1 MLLKEEV
8 IREIEEKIGYHFELE
23 SLLEQAFI
31 RRSYINELSYNE
43 RYTVEDNEVLEF
55 IGDKVLDYIVV
66 KTMAKMKG
74 AVDLAY
80 HNYTLFKGFNSGMY
94 SSSLSEGKLTDVKT
108 SMVEKKAL
116 AKAMSLL
123 GLQKYL
129 IMGQGDINNNIN
141 ETDSVKEDLFEAI
154 LGAVAI
160 DCQWNMEVLEKVLF
174 SMYDIKDAIKNA
186 YVNPKVDAQWDEVF
200 PKAEYN
206 IHYYI
211 FGDRDWVFSCEERN
225 IIEWHDL
232 PYKAQITICDKSD
245 KILGCYYGVAEE
257 RDAAITKAKT
267 FAINDYKEGKKE
279 NQGNPILALLEG
291 LTLENSTNVMNELCQ
306 KGLIE
311 KEEKNAISGKD
322 EQGNPL
328 WSGEIE
334 ILGYGVCVAYDF
346 NSKKELRKATIYRAL
361 SEVKKIVKGKHELF
375 PLIYEVPIKKRGE
388 VEGRVVGIYKNKIE
402 NCSDLIELKLESGKV
417 KRFVYDERFVVE
429 GDDRL
434 SNLMRSYY
442 KEKGKDGTSENTT
455 WDKDESLE
463 SEDKK
468 QLLKLVGAKV
478 WDIKLGKGVIEGVSG
493 TDIIIEMENESRF
506 AGHSFSRGHVWKN
519 MAIEKDEYR
528 AILGKM
534 IDPHIK
540 KEKWYTGDY
549 DFSVCA
555 FPGTTR
561 DVWTQIIEKEKEENN
576 CEDEYVDDFDVAN
589 DYFVEDYFDDCNEDD
604 EEAYEDNHWGYYIH
618 DDGEWHYGDPDE
630 GEHDD

>member
-1 MLLKEEV
+1 MLLKEEA
-8 IREIEEKIGYHFELE
+8 IREIEEKIGYHFELK

-31 RRSYINELSYNE
+31 RRSYINELSDNE
-43 RYTVEDNEVLEF
+43 RYNVEDNEVLEF
-55 IGDKVLDYIVV
+55 IGDKVIDYIVV
-66 KTMAKMKG
+66 KTMANMKG
-74 AVDLAY
+74 AVDLEFY
-80 HNYTLFKGFNSGMY
+80 NYTPVKGACSGMY

-160 DCQWNMEVLEKVLF
+160 DCEWNMEVLEKVLF

-211 FGDRDWVFSCEERN
+211 FDARDRVLYPSEGRN
-225 IIEWHDL
+225 RIEWHDL

-291 LTLENSTNVMNELCQ
+291 LTLENSTNAMNELCQ

-311 KEEKNAISGKD
+311 KEEENAISGKD

-328 WSGEIE
+328 WSGEIK
-334 ILGYGVCVAYDF
+334 ILGYGVCLAHDF

-361 SEVKKIVKGKHELF
+361 SEVKKIVKGKHEIF

-442 KEKGKDGTSENTT
+442 KEKGKDGVSKNIT
-455 WDKDESLE
+455 WYEKEPRE
-463 SEDKK
+463 REYAQK
-468 QLLKLVGAKV
+468 QLFKLVGAKV
-478 WDIKLGKGVIEGVSG
+478 WDIKLGKGVIVDVLGD
-493 TDIIIEMENESRF
+493 DIIIEMENESRF
-506 AGHSFSRGHVWKN
+506 ASHMFSRGHVWKN

-534 IDPHIK
+534 IDPNRK

-555 FPGTTR
+555 FPGTTQ
-561 DVWTQIIEKEKEENN
+561 DVWRQIMEKEG
-576 CEDEYVDDFDVAN
+576 YVYVDGRYYAPHPIVEDDFDVW
-589 DYFVEDYFDDCNEDD
+589 YEDD

-618 DDGEWHYGDPDE
+618 DDGEWHYGDPDKW
-630 GEHDD
+630 GYDD

>member
-1 MLLKEEV
+1 MLLKEEA
-8 IREIEEKIGYHFELE
+8 IREIEEKIGYHFELK

-31 RRSYINELSYNE
+31 RRSYINELSDNE
-43 RYTVEDNEVLEF
+43 RYNVEDNEVLEF
-55 IGDKVLDYIVV
+55 IGDKVIDYIVV
-66 KTMAKMKG
+66 KTMANMKG
-74 AVDLAY
+74 AVDLKFY
-80 HNYTLFKGFNSGMY
+80 NYTPVKGACSGMY

-160 DCQWNMEVLEKVLF
+160 DCEWNMEVLEKVLF
-174 SMYDIKDAIKNA
+174 SMYDIEDAIKNA

-211 FGDRDWVFSCEERN
+211 FGARDRVLYPSEGRN
-225 IIEWHDL
+225 RIEWHDL

-267 FAINDYKEGKKE
+267 FAINDYKEEKKE

-311 KEEKNAISGKD
+311 KEEENAISGKD

-328 WSGEIE
+328 WSGGIK
-334 ILGYGVCVAYDF
+334 ILGYGVCLAHDF

-361 SEVKKIVKGKHELF
+361 SEVKKIVKGKHEIF
-375 PLIYEVPIKKRGE
+375 PLVYEVPIKKSGE
-388 VEGRVVGIYKNKIE
+388 VKGRVVGIYKNKIE

-417 KRFVYDERFVVE
+417 KKFVYDERFVVE
-429 GDDRL
+429 GDAHL
-434 SNLMRSYY
+434 SNLINSYY
-442 KEKGKDGTSENTT
+442 KEKGKDGTSENIT
-455 WDKDESLE
+455 WYKDESLE
-463 SEDKK
+463 REYVQK
-468 QLLKLVGAKV
+468 QLFKLVGAKV
-478 WDIKLGKGVIEGVSG
+478 WDIKLGKGVIVDVLGD
-493 TDIIIEMENESRF
+493 DIIIEMENESRF
-506 AGHSFSRGHVWKN
+506 ASHMFSRGHVWAN

-534 IDPHIK
+534 LDPHIK
-540 KEKWYTGDY
+540 KEKWYKGDY

-561 DVWTQIIEKEKEENN
+561 DVWMQIIEKEKEENN
-576 CEDEYVDDFDVAN
+576 CEDEYVG
-589 DYFVEDYFDDCNEDD
+589 YFDDGDEYY

-618 DDGEWHYGDPDE
+618 DDGEWHYGDPDKW
-630 GEHDD
+630 GYDD

>member
-1 MLLKEEV
+1 MLLKEEA
-8 IREIEEKIGYHFELE
+8 IREIEEKIGYHFELK

-31 RRSYINELSYNE
+31 RRSYINELPYNE
-43 RYTVEDNEVLEF
+43 RDTVEDNEVLEF

-74 AVDLAY
+74 AVDLEFYDYRPVNGAR
-80 HNYTLFKGFNSGMY
+80 SGMY

-129 IMGQGDINNNIN
+129 IMGQGDINSNIN

-160 DCQWNMEVLEKVLF
+160 DCEWNMEVLEKVLF
-174 SMYDIKDAIKNA
+174 SMYDIEDAIKNA

-211 FGDRDWVFSCEERN
+211 FGARDRVLYPSKGRN
-225 IIEWHDL
+225 RIEWYDL
-232 PYKAQITICDKSD
+232 HKAQITICDKSD
-245 KILGCYYGVAEE
+245 KILGCYYGVAGE

-267 FAINDYKEGKKE
+267 FAINDYKEEKKE

-311 KEEKNAISGKD
+311 KEEENAISGKD

-328 WSGEIE
+328 WSGEIK
-334 ILGYGVCVAYDF
+334 ILGYGVCLAHDF

-442 KEKGKDGTSENTT
+442 KEKGKDGVSKNIT
-455 WDKDESLE
+455 WYKDESLE
-463 SEDKK
+463 SEYKK

-478 WDIKLGKGVIEGVSG
+478 WDIYLGKGVIVGGLGE
-493 TDIIIEMENESRF
+493 DIIIEMENESRF
-506 AGHSFSRGHVWKN
+506 ARHMFSRLVVCEN

-528 AILGKM
+528 AIFGKM
-534 IDPHIK
+534 IAPSIK

-555 FPGTTR
+555 FPGTTK
-561 DVWTQIIEKEKEENN
+561 DVWMQIKEKEGYV
-576 CEDEYVDDFDVAN
+576 YVDGVWRAPRPI
-589 DYFVEDYFDDCNEDD
+589 VEDYFDDWDEDD
-604 EEAYEDNHWGYYIH
+604 EEAYEDNHWGYYLH
-618 DDGEWHYGDPDE
+618 DDGEWHYRDLDN
-630 GEHDD
+630 GEI